1 MNRSAQTALSAS
13 VVKASTCSTTLD
25 LPLQESIKQRMRR
38 NVSPSAHT
46 DAVEGEREIFPNRKW
61 HHASRVYTLKLTVC
75 LRTLKTLYNLKTRTA
90 PKVSLFFFYLWDRR
104 RRRDMM
110 YDVTVHDRSSIIPKA
125 MNSLLY
131 KIIRSRT
138 LSLTDHVLIKDSN
151 SERGTC
157 MYYIPFLSF
166 T

>member
-46 DAVEGEREIFPNRKW
+46 DAVVEGEREIFPNRKW

-90 PKVSLFFFYLWDRR
+90 PKVSLFFFIYETGDEGEIWC
-104 RRRDMM
+104 MM
-110 YDVTVHDRSSIIPKA
+110 LLYMIDPRSSPRLWIAFCTKSSGHA
-125 MNSLLY
+125 
-131 KIIRSRT
+131 
-138 LSLTDHVLIKDSN
+138 LSLSPTMSL
-151 SERGTC
+151 
-157 MYYIPFLSF
+157 
-166 T
+166 

>member
-1 MNRSAQTALSAS
+1 
-13 VVKASTCSTTLD
+13 
-25 LPLQESIKQRMRR
+25 
-38 NVSPSAHT
+38 
-46 DAVEGEREIFPNRKW
+46 
-61 HHASRVYTLKLTVC
+61 
-75 LRTLKTLYNLKTRTA
+75 
-90 PKVSLFFFYLWDRR
+90 
-104 RRRDMM
+104 M

-138 LSLTDHVLIKDSN
+138 LSLTDHVPIKDSN